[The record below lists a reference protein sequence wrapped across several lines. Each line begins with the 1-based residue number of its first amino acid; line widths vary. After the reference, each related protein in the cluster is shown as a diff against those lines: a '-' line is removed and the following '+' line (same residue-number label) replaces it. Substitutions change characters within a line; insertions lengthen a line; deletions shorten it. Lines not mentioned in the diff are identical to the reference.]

1 MSTSRHIE
9 QPFSKFNGGV
19 SKMARMSDDLLI
31 ESYVEA
37 KRLGLSPEFIE
48 LLEKEIQ
55 RRSLSI

>member
-1 MSTSRHIE
+1 
-9 QPFSKFNGGV
+9 
-19 SKMARMSDDLLI
+19 MARMADDLLI

-55 RRSLSI
+55 RRSLSM